1 MAEAPEAP
9 AEPAPSNEELEWL
22 AQWIDEQSDPDAIGV
37 EQADAALRSRR
48 AKASGA
54 ATAALLMERQ
64 LLEAKLHAAKRRL
77 ERAQR
82 TVARAEAALPAAH
95 ADKRQRGEPPAWA
108 DREYA
113 SYDTVERWRQEEPGG
128 AS

>member
-1 MAEAPEAP
+1 MASNVAEAPEAP

-37 EQADAALRSRR
+37 EQA
-48 AKASGA
+48 KASSA